1 MLRRGPRRRAIEAR
15 FATMFYGVVA
25 RDGQLLYCNAGQ
37 EPPLV
42 LKADGEAWLETGGP
56 VIGLL
61 PIASYDYGEITLA
74 AGDMVIVCSD
84 GVTEA
89 RNVANEE
96 FGQGRMLDALRG
108 LRGDKPEMVLERLV
122 ATVKEF
128 SRNAPQADDITI
140 LVLRYKGAGH
150 L

>member
-1 MLRRGPRRRAIEAR
+1 
-15 FATMFYGVVA
+15 
-25 RDGQLLYCNAGQ
+25 
-37 EPPLV
+37 

-61 PIASYDYGEITLA
+61 PIASYDYGTIALA
-74 AGDMVIVCSD
+74 AGDTVIVCSD

-96 FGQGRMLDALRG
+96 FGQRRMLDAVKH
-108 LRGDKPEMVLERLV
+108 LRGDKPETMLESLV
-122 ATVKEF
+122 AAVKEF

-140 LVLRYKGAGH
+140 LVLRFKGAGH